1 MEKTNFWNDAAKWGA
16 VMALVQIVFTTAGLF
31 WRSSLLSLVSVVVFV
46 VLLFFFTKRRVLLY
60 GRGENGYGY
69 GQCMKYIFW
78 MMCFSGVLIGAWEIV
93 ARNVLFASRY
103 ETLLGESLKAMASLY
118 SEAQLEMAVSMAR
131 TMFFS
136 PIWVVVLSVL
146 GAVVQGCFFGLFV
159 SAFTKRDVVWVKH
172 AEDSAE
178 RKDSSDE

>member
-31 WRSSLLSLVSVVVFV
+31 WRSSLLSLVSVAVFV

-78 MMCFSGVLIGAWEIV
+78 MMCFS
-93 ARNVLFASRY
+93 RNVLDASRY

>member
-31 WRSSLLSLVSVVVFV
+31 WRSSLLSLVSVAVFV

-93 ARNVLFASRY
+93 ARIAL
-103 ETLLGESLKAMASLY
+103 
-118 SEAQLEMAVSMAR
+118 
-131 TMFFS
+131 
-136 PIWVVVLSVL
+136 
-146 GAVVQGCFFGLFV
+146 
-159 SAFTKRDVVWVKH
+159 
-172 AEDSAE
+172 
-178 RKDSSDE
+178 

>member
-31 WRSSLLSLVSVVVFV
+31 WRSSLLSLVSVAVFV

-93 ARNVLFASRY
+93 ALRDAARREPEGDGVALQRGAARNGRLDGADDVLLADLGGRALGAGRRRAGLLFRIVRLGLHQAGRR
-103 ETLLGESLKAMASLY
+103 LGEACGGF
-118 SEAQLEMAVSMAR
+118 R
-131 TMFFS
+131 GT
-136 PIWVVVLSVL
+136 
-146 GAVVQGCFFGLFV
+146 
-159 SAFTKRDVVWVKH
+159 
-172 AEDSAE
+172 
-178 RKDSSDE
+178 

>member
-1 MEKTNFWNDAAKWGA
+1 
-16 VMALVQIVFTTAGLF
+16 MA
-31 WRSSLLSLVSVVVFV
+31 VFV